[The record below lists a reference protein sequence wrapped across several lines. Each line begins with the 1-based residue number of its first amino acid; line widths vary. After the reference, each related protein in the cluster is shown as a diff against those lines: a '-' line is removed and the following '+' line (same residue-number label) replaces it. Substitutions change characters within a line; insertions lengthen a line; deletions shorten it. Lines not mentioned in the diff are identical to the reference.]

1 MATSASQVFDSGPS
15 DASGKVCKR
24 CNSKVLNAFTK
35 CAKCDEYYHTSCIKI
50 LLDRGKKFCVITES
64 VMLCEEHCREIHNI
78 EEAFHK
84 VLKKVN
90 YQNSKLKETV
100 EEMKEEIDSLTA
112 QLAETRQTLDAKS
125 LVGKV
130 REELSQQFLSFKK
143 EVQIQIDQK
152 FNTLSNGQL
161 RITENV
167 KNVLHQD
174 KQLYSEALKP
184 SKDVVI
190 LKPKSSQNANVTFE
204 TLQDK
209 INPEEVQVG
218 ITKVKRLRNGS
229 VAIACCNQEEA
240 NKLEEEVKT
249 KMGKEYE
256 VKKVKPHNPKIK
268 IVGFNN
274 EMTEEELKQCLINQN
289 SSLKNMKGLFR
300 MIVCKKMKNNY
311 FAIIEVDPLTYS
323 TFINLKSVF
332 VKWKACSVFE
342 HVNIIRCYKCGGFN
356 HMSKNCQI
364 KEILCL
370 NCGKAGHTESE
381 CHNNTVCI
389 NCSKLNNINNINIKV
404 NHSRFDYECEAYRRQ
419 VAVVRSQTVYEV

>member
-1 MATSASQVFDSGPS
+1 MH
-15 DASGKVCKR
+15 
-24 CNSKVLNAFTK
+24 
-35 CAKCDEYYHTSCIKI
+35 YYTRVRI
-50 LLDRGKKFCVITES
+50 L
-64 VMLCEEHCREIHNI
+64 
-78 EEAFHK
+78 
-84 VLKKVN
+84 
-90 YQNSKLKETV
+90 TV
-100 EEMKEEIDSLTA
+100 ECA
-112 QLAETRQTLDAKS
+112 CARVGPRQTLHAKS

-268 IVGFNN
+268 NR
-274 EMTEEELKQCLINQN
+274 
-289 SSLKNMKGLFR
+289 GL
-300 MIVCKKMKNNY
+300 
-311 FAIIEVDPLTYS
+311 
-323 TFINLKSVF
+323 
-332 VKWKACSVFE
+332 
-342 HVNIIRCYKCGGFN
+342 
-356 HMSKNCQI
+356 
-364 KEILCL
+364 
-370 NCGKAGHTESE
+370 
-381 CHNNTVCI
+381 
-389 NCSKLNNINNINIKV
+389 
-404 NHSRFDYECEAYRRQ
+404 
-419 VAVVRSQTVYEV
+419 

>member
-1 MATSASQVFDSGPS
+1 MATCASQVFDSGPS

-100 EEMKEEIDSLTA
+100 EEMKEEIHSLTA

-125 LVGKV
+125 LV
-130 REELSQQFLSFKK
+130 
-143 EVQIQIDQK
+143 
-152 FNTLSNGQL
+152 
-161 RITENV
+161 
-167 KNVLHQD
+167 
-174 KQLYSEALKP
+174 
-184 SKDVVI
+184 
-190 LKPKSSQNANVTFE
+190 
-204 TLQDK
+204 
-209 INPEEVQVG
+209 
-218 ITKVKRLRNGS
+218 
-229 VAIACCNQEEA
+229 
-240 NKLEEEVKT
+240 
-249 KMGKEYE
+249 
-256 VKKVKPHNPKIK
+256 
-268 IVGFNN
+268 
-274 EMTEEELKQCLINQN
+274 
-289 SSLKNMKGLFR
+289 
-300 MIVCKKMKNNY
+300 
-311 FAIIEVDPLTYS
+311 
-323 TFINLKSVF
+323 
-332 VKWKACSVFE
+332 
-342 HVNIIRCYKCGGFN
+342 CGGFN
-356 HMSKNCQI
+356 HMSNNCQI

-381 CHNNTVCI
+381 CQNNTVCI

>member
-1 MATSASQVFDSGPS
+1 
-15 DASGKVCKR
+15 
-24 CNSKVLNAFTK
+24 
-35 CAKCDEYYHTSCIKI
+35 
-50 LLDRGKKFCVITES
+50 
-64 VMLCEEHCREIHNI
+64 MLCEEHCREIHNI

-289 SSLKNMKGLFR
+289 SSLKNMKDALCFGEHWLKPAESD
-300 MIVCKKMKNNY
+300 IVR
-311 FAIIEVDPLTYS
+311 IESFTTAESFTRSNHTHGGVIQ
-323 TFINLKSVF
+323 FILSCHQFESLQF
-332 VKWKACSVFE
+332 VKSLSSEIDCE
-342 HVNIIRCYKCGGFN
+342 IIGTYLPEFN
-356 HMSKNCQI
+356 LYLI
-364 KEILCL
+364 
-370 NCGKAGHTESE
+370 
-381 CHNNTVCI
+381 V
-389 NCSKLNNINNINIKV
+389 V
-404 NHSRFDYECEAYRRQ
+404 YRSPL
-419 VAVVRSQTVYEV
+419 VVLGYMPL